1 PLVTRGLRGLLAHP
15 GIVLRLLGE
24 ADPVERDG
32 RVLNPAIQA
41 LVAVTNRFGGTTDG
55 SPDPERLDVALART
69 QLRRSSRAV
78 MPVRTDVYAARRVIP
93 GADEAPPGGIPA
105 GPVVRGPAQPPRVGI
120 GVYRRFGSG
129 LGAGT
134 PGRGLPAIVYFHG
147 GGWVSG

>member
-78 MPVRTDVYAARRVIP
+78 MPVRTDVYAAGRVIP
-93 GADEAPPGGIPA
+93 GPEQAPP
-105 GPVVRGPAQPPRVGI
+105 VGI
-120 GVYRRFGSG
+120 RVYRRFGSG

-134 PGRGLPAIVYFHG
+134 PGRGLPAIVYFHC
-147 GGWVSG
+147 GGWVSGDLDTH